1 MLIVGEKQESID
13 NIAIVW
19 IQQVLAYVRMVQYKR
34 LYLFD
39 GSIMIDE
46 PPLIE
51 EDIYMKNQSG
61 MVLVDNI
68 FRVLI
73 TIDELYNIFTERKQR
88 MMHGIRKPE
97 DNEIIYVVVSNYQWI
112 EPMIRVMEQRD
123 VSEFEEMNMEFPDVE
138 VNNDKPAPS
147 TDDPFALVNS
157 MMDDLNEELH
167 SMGMAEQ
174 SNTGKGNKISYSKK
188 LKNKK
193 MDSNHV
199 TESTSGQEDIQKT
212 WWKEAI
218 IYQIY
223 PRSFQ
228 DSDGDGI
235 GDLNGITSRL
245 DYIQSLGVDIIWLNP
260 IFLSPNDDNGYDISD
275 YREIMREF
283 GTMEDFDRLLKEIH
297 KREMRLVLDLVVNHT
312 SDEHPWFEEARKS
325 RHNPYYNY
333 YHWWPAEKGEP
344 PLRLSYFDE
353 EGNAWTYNKSTDS
366 YYLHYFSRKQP
377 DLNWENPEVR
387 QEIFDMMRFW
397 FDKGIDGFRMDSISL
412 IAKDPS
418 FPLIDSKKYPDI
430 FSFYA
435 KEPRLHLYLHEMNR
449 QVLSK
454 YDCMSVGEGSAVMV
468 DDVAKFVDPARE
480 ELNMLYH
487 FDAARIRNTTLPD
500 NPESGIDYSLI
511 ALKKMFTEWD
521 KAVDKGW
528 PSIYLGNH
536 DQPRMVSRFGS
547 DKDEFRALSA
557 KMLITFLLTMRGTP
571 YWFAGDEIGM
581 RNIRFDRIEDYNDI
595 DTINRYKKAKAEG
608 KDPQAVLDEQK
619 ETGRDNA
626 RTPFQWDRS
635 PEAGFTAGTPWLKV
649 NPDYTWI
656 NVADEEKDP
665 TSILN
670 YFKKVVSFRKENLSL
685 IYGSYHLLD
694 AENPQSY
701 TFLRKTGADTYLIM
715 LNFSPKAAISTPGID
730 MSNAHVLLDNYGDR
744 SHMAPQKDITL
755 RPFEAIVFQ
764 LNHPV
769 YESFIDSL
777 DLLE

>member
-1 MLIVGEKQESID
+1 
-13 NIAIVW
+13 
-19 IQQVLAYVRMVQYKR
+19 
-34 LYLFD
+34 
-39 GSIMIDE
+39 
-46 PPLIE
+46 
-51 EDIYMKNQSG
+51 
-61 MVLVDNI
+61 
-68 FRVLI
+68 
-73 TIDELYNIFTERKQR
+73 
-88 MMHGIRKPE
+88 
-97 DNEIIYVVVSNYQWI
+97 
-112 EPMIRVMEQRD
+112 
-123 VSEFEEMNMEFPDVE
+123 
-138 VNNDKPAPS
+138 
-147 TDDPFALVNS
+147 
-157 MMDDLNEELH
+157 
-167 SMGMAEQ
+167 
-174 SNTGKGNKISYSKK
+174 
-188 LKNKK
+188 
-193 MDSNHV
+193 MDSKHV

-608 KDPQAVLDEQK
+608 KDPQAVLDEQN
-619 ETGRDNA
+619 ESGRDNA

-670 YFKKVVSFRKENLSL
+670 YFKKVVSFRKENPSL